1 MWNILE
7 IESDDNHHKFRI
19 THLKKPISNQQFLE
33 LLSEERDFRT
43 FYNNVLKELPFE
55 AFFWENKPMSSSS
68 MHREYE
74 FNVINSN
81 YLANKSPDFETFSS
95 YFKAEQDVVSF
106 RNLGNDA
113 QLIAPCPIDGQSGY
127 AHIGTFIREAPKSQI
142 QNLWK
147 RTGEEMLGAIENEP
161 LWLSTSG
168 LGVFWLHIRIDSVPK
183 YYQTSAYKS
192 VG

>member
-7 IESDDNHHKFRI
+7 IESTDDHHKFRI
-19 THLKKPISNQQFLE
+19 AHQEKPISNQHFLE
-33 LLSEERDFRT
+33 LLNEERDFRT
-43 FYNNVLKELPFE
+43 FYKNVLKELPFE

-68 MHREYE
+68 IHREYE
-74 FNVINSN
+74 CNVINSDF
-81 YLANKSPDFETFSS
+81 LAGKSADFNTFSS
-95 YFKAEQDVVSF
+95 YFKTEQDVVSF

-113 QLIAPCPIDGQSGY
+113 QLIAPCPIEEHSGY
-127 AHIGTFIREAPKSQI
+127 AHIGTFIREAPESQI

-147 RTGEEMLGAIENEP
+147 RTGEEMLDAVEDEP
-161 LWLSTSG
+161 RWMSTSG

-192 VG
+192 AG